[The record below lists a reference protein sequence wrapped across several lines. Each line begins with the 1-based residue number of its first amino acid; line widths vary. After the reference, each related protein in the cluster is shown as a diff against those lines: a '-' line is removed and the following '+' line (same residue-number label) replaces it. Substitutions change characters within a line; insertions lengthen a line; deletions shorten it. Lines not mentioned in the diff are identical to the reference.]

1 VEGNSICIF
10 HFLIF
15 HIYNTAG
22 SVCL

>member
-15 HIYNTAG
+15 HIYKTAG